1 MLPGSHA
8 FTTDP
13 SKSHCLLL
21 LRQLQHQRRP
31 VVNTMTRENVSK
43 RPNFVQHIHRIVP
56 FLRHEIETYRRRR
69 NSLFIVI
76 LSIVSFGT

>member
-8 FTTDP
+8 FTIDP
-13 SKSHCLLL
+13 SKSSRLLL

-31 VVNTMTRENVSK
+31 VVNTMTLETVSK
-43 RPNFVQHIHRIVP
+43 RPNFVQHFQRCHRIVP

-69 NSLFIVI
+69 NPYLLLF
-76 LSIVSFGT
+76 